1 MNNSIQF
8 ANLVNTF
15 RKSKLFTLLVFV
27 VFFSIVYLFLDDKHF
42 SGVNFIKETI
52 KEEVMKKKIE
62 KKINETPEMQESFYS
77 IVDAT
82 TSGNVEVEL
91 GKATQKAHKELKE
104 QDLTVENIETT
115 LYQRL
120 FDRIY
125 FSIITSTLL
134 GYGDIYPV
142 TNTGKII
149 VMMQSLLT
157 VSLIVL

>member
-1 MNNSIQF
+1 
-8 ANLVNTF
+8 
-15 RKSKLFTLLVFV
+15 
-27 VFFSIVYLFLDDKHF
+27 
-42 SGVNFIKETI
+42 
-52 KEEVMKKKIE
+52 
-62 KKINETPEMQESFYS
+62 MQESFYS

>member
-62 KKINETPEMQESFYS
+62 KKINETPEIQESFYS

>member
-8 ANLVNTF
+8 ASLVNTF